1 MPRREEHGV
10 VSAVT
15 VRPAAVAALADTVP
29 VLARN
34 TVDTGDL
41 VVGQPVALAH
51 PLELLQAEDEQGP
64 LVGLVEEHLADL
76 QARVDISRDTGDG
89 NEASRLPLLEV
100 LRLIV
105 VVVVIELQILGERLG
120 SSVGESR
127 RGERQG
133 TEKRRELHDCDERG
147 TQYDVEGAMRKRG
160 FERV

>member
-1 MPRREEHGV
+1 MPRREENGV

-15 VRPAAVAALADTVP
+15 VRPAAVAALTDTVP
-29 VLARN
+29 VLARH

-51 PLELLQAEDEQGP
+51 PLELLQTEDEQGP

-76 QARVDISRDTGDG
+76 QTRVDISRDTSDG

-133 TEKRRELHDCDERG
+133 TEKRRELHDCDE
-147 TQYDVEGAMRKRG
+147 
-160 FERV
+160 